1 MPKVPVK
8 LLKSLLKKVSGG
20 ITEEMNTKHEEMIK
34 AMRAKQVPGTDD
46 VEKVMSKPKM
56 DEQPAP
62 DMSVDD
68 EAIRPEIANMSKQ
81 ERKAWLDKYMTT
93 PDEANPFKT
102 PGAGITKS
110 RDEIIAEEAKKNPKP
125 PMAMPEDASEEEA
138 LDTISKLMKSAKK
151 KK

>member
-8 LLKSLLKKVSGG
+8 LLKSLLKKATGG
-20 ITEEMNTKHEEMIK
+20 ITEEMNTKHEDMIK

-46 VEKVMSKPKM
+46 VEQVMSKPKM
-56 DEQPAP
+56 EQPAP
-62 DMSVDD
+62 DMPVDND
-68 EAIRPEIANMSKQ
+68 EAIRPEIANMNKF
-81 ERKAWLDKYMTT
+81 ERKAWLDKYMNT
-93 PDEANPFKT
+93 PDEGNPFKT

-110 RDEIIAEEAKKNPKP
+110 RDELIAEEAKKNPKP
-125 PMAMPEDASEEEA
+125 PMAIPEDASEEEA